1 MEQNYENKKIE
12 KAFINILLKKGKKAN
27 SEKLF
32 KNLLKYIKLKK
43 QINPN
48 KILKNFILNIS
59 PKIKTIELQKQKRYK
74 KRKWKKKKSLY
85 LYIFLY
91 EDRQIKMPIKW
102 LLLNKNNNKN
112 NNKEI
117 TNEIMQTLQ
126 NTGRIITLFKNHYNE
141 IKKIKFFL

>member
-1 MEQNYENKKIE
+1 MEQNYEDKKIK
-12 KAFINILLKKGKKAN
+12 KAFINILLKKGKKTN
-27 SEKLF
+27 SEKLL

-43 QINPN
+43 NINPN
-48 KILKNFILNIS
+48 KILKNFILNTS
-59 PKIKTIELQKQKRYK
+59 PKIKTIELPKQKRYK

-91 EDRQIKMPIKW
+91 EDRQIKIPIKW
-102 LLLNKNNNKN
+102 LLFNKNIK